1 MKSKDLQKIVF
12 SKYQNSDGP
21 SKIFRDLH
29 EGLCLKTINSWCKM
43 IRETGT
49 IELTRPSRC
58 PRIIRTQ
65 SAIQKVKN
73 RMKGGKTSVGSKI
86 VKWTGHFP
94 NKYQDNIEKM
104 V

>member
-1 MKSKDLQKIVF
+1 MKNKDLQKIVF
-12 SKYQNSDGP
+12 SKYQNGDGP

-29 EGLCLKTINSWCKM
+29 ECLCLKTINRWCKM

-49 IELTRPSRC
+49 IELTRPSGC

-73 RMKGGKTSVGSKI
+73 WMKGKKTSVVRKLSNELDISQTRIRRILK
-86 VKWTGHFP
+86 K
-94 NKYQDNIEKM
+94 
-104 V
+104 